1 MRRPRRPPGTIP
13 HLVNLFTSSHYPLRF
28 PRYSKDMPTTRD
40 LRGPLMGLAC
50 AFTLVALTFA
60 APQRRDQTIYITVT
74 DKAGATVQTLGPDD
88 ITVRE
93 DGAAREVLKVT
104 GAGGP
109 MQVAL
114 LVDTSSASAGSIP
127 DLRAAV
133 RAFADQLWAKN
144 QDTQIALWSFG
155 ERPQLL
161 ADFSTGPAALGRG
174 VDRLFAGTGSG
185 AYFLDAVMEA
195 SAALRKRDSARA
207 VVVAFVDENG
217 PEFSN
222 RRNDHVQK
230 ALTEARAS
238 LWTIVRQGF
247 GGDALS
253 PENRERST
261 VIGDVTPRTGGRTLT
276 IFAPSALKER
286 FTTVAEHLLGQLA
299 VTYTRPETLVP
310 PEKLEVKLKNSAL
323 KLQAPRWAMR

>member
-1 MRRPRRPPGTIP
+1 M
-13 HLVNLFTSSHYPLRF
+13 L
-28 PRYSKDMPTTRD
+28 TTRD
-40 LRGPLMGLAC
+40 VRGPLLGLAC
-50 AFTLVALTFA
+50 SITLVALTVA
-60 APQRRDQTIYITVT
+60 APQRRDQTIYISVT
-74 DKAGATVQTLGPDD
+74 DKAGAAVQTLNPDD
-88 ITVRE
+88 ITIRE
-93 DGAAREVLKVT
+93 DGAAREVLKVAA
-104 GAGGP
+104 AGGP
-109 MQVAL
+109 MQIAL
-114 LVDTSSASAGSIP
+114 LVDTSSATAGSIP
-127 DLRAAV
+127 DLRAGI
-133 RAFADQLWAKN
+133 RAFADRIWAKN

-161 ADFSTGPAALGRG
+161 SDFASGPAALGRG

-185 AYFLDAVMEA
+185 AYFLDAILESTAV
-195 SAALRKRDSARA
+195 LRKRDSARA

-222 RRNDHVQK
+222 RRHDHVQQ

-261 VIGDVTPRTGGRTLT
+261 VIGDVTTRTGGRTST

-286 FTTVAEHLLGQLA
+286 YTGVADQLLAQLA
-299 VTYTRPETLVP
+299 VTYTRPDTLVP

-323 KLQAPRWAMR
+323 KLAAPRWAMR